1 MRWEAQA
8 EHATPLPA
16 RERGLP
22 TAFPVA
28 STVPGAAALHVACTR
43 GRSTAVSF
51 WARDPLKLLVPR
63 PQGACVWAFLSS
75 HGGGLVT
82 GDRTRLELHL
92 EPSARAFLGSQS
104 TPKVYRR
111 VGAAECS
118 HHTSAVLE
126 SGALLVFAPDLL
138 QAFAGAHYEQAQS
151 FHLADD
157 ASLVLVDGLS
167 SGRAAR
173 GERWAFDQLTLR
185 TEIWQNGRRRI
196 RDALSL
202 NAEPGP
208 LTGPSRLGSWNA
220 LATVWMLGPKVRA
233 LAEAWMA
240 TLADDPVSAPGA
252 LRVGGSPVHLG
263 SVFRLAAREPEVLT
277 AELRRRLS
285 GLAPELG
292 DDPWE
297 RKW

>member
-8 EHATPLPA
+8 EHATPLPIQ
-16 RERGLP
+16 ERGLP
-22 TAFPVA
+22 DAWR
-28 STVPGAAALHVACTR
+28 SIVPGAAGLHVGCDR
-43 GRSTAVSF
+43 GQSSAVSF

-63 PQGACVWAFLSS
+63 PRGACVWAFLSS

-82 GDRTRLELHL
+82 GDQTRLELHL
-92 EPSARAFLGSQS
+92 EPGARAYLGSQS

-111 VGAAECS
+111 VGAATCT
-118 HHTSAVLE
+118 HDTTAVVE
-126 SGALLVFAPDLL
+126 AGALLVFAPDLL
-138 QAFAGAHYEQAQS
+138 QPFAQAHFAQRQS
-151 FHLADD
+151 FHLAED
-157 ASLVLVDGLS
+157 ASLVIVDGLT

-185 TEIWQNGRRRI
+185 TEIWQQGRRWI

-202 NAEPGP
+202 DAGPGP
-208 LTGPSRLGSWNA
+208 LTNTSRLGAWNA
-220 LATVWMLGPKVRA
+220 LATVWMIGPKVRA
-233 LAEAWMA
+233 LGEAWMA
-240 TLADDPVSAPGA
+240 SLAADPVSVPGA
-252 LRVGGSPVHLG
+252 LRVGGSAVREG
-263 SVFRLAAREPEVLT
+263 YVFRLAAREPELLT